1 MIEKPPTKEY
11 LYALVGESHEM
22 VRDYFLIKSGKKVLT
37 EEEKEKWNERK
48 EHLRNEI
55 KRVRSLL

>member
-1 MIEKPPTKEY
+1 MIKQPPTKEY

-22 VRDYFLIKSGKKVLT
+22 VREYFLIKSGKKVLT
-37 EEEKEKWNERK
+37 ETEKEEWNKRK
-48 EHLRNEI
+48 EHLHNEI